1 MLKYEL
7 TKLIHRCSFYAL
19 FVSRESLL
27 ESVFLRLNIF
37 LKIGI
42 ISLDTG
48 SE

>member
-7 TKLIHRCSFYAL
+7 TKLIHRCSFHTL
-19 FVSRESLL
+19 SVSRESLL

-37 LKIGI
+37 FKIGI

>member
-7 TKLIHRCSFYAL
+7 TKLIHRCSFHPL
-19 FVSRESLL
+19 SVSREGLL
-27 ESVFLRLNIF
+27 GSVFLRLNIF

-42 ISLDTG
+42 ISLDTS